1 MFRQTSTC
9 SVSWRHAIV
18 CTEFTSDAPV
28 ALDDAR
34 SRRVRCYPLTHEYLA
49 IMLGTNRSGVTIAVG
64 ILQQAGVIR
73 SALGTISVLD
83 RNGLENASCECYEV
97 AREQFGGLLR
107 R

>member
-1 MFRQTSTC
+1 
-9 SVSWRHAIV
+9 
-18 CTEFTSDAPV
+18 
-28 ALDDAR
+28 
-34 SRRVRCYPLTHEYLA
+34 
-49 IMLGTNRSGVTIAVG
+49 MLGTNRSGVTIAVG